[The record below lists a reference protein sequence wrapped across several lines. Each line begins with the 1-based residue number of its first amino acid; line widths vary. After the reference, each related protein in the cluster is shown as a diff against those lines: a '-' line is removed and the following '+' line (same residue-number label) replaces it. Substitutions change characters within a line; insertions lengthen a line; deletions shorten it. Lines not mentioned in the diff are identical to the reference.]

1 VGQILAILK
10 VLGGLM
16 ISRDREV
23 AGLVKV
29 PLLSLSLKSCYQE
42 EITF

>member
-23 AGLVKV
+23 AGLVKSTSIE
-29 PLLSLSLKSCYQE
+29 PL
-42 EITF
+42 T